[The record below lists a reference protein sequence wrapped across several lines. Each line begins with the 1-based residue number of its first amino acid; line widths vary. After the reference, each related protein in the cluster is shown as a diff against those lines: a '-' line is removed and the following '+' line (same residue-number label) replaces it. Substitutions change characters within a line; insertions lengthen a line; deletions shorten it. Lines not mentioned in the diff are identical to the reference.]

1 MRKLQIALFAL
12 LIVIT
17 GCKKE
22 EIITITKSS
31 GKVVERSTNAPL
43 SGVRV
48 SVTNGQRVLVSAN
61 TDTEGR
67 FEFDVDFDKVTASD
81 SLLLDGSPDLPSKR
95 YELKGMGKETY
106 SYGTLWLYDK
116 NDNTLLP
123 QATTDSILS
132 VGSTTAVIQGTATSN
147 NEYPLIERGVC
158 YAIHQTPTLS
168 DSLCKAGAEQGN
180 FICELTELELN
191 TTYYVRAYATNSI
204 GTVYGAQMEF
214 ATVSGLASVVTA
226 NASNVTET
234 SVVLGGEVVDD
245 GGYDVTSRGV
255 CYATHSLPTLA
266 DNTAFGGS
274 GIGSFSCEVQNL
286 TPLAVYYYR
295 AFAINAIDTVFGEQ
309 KSFTAINGM
318 PKITTSQVAEVL
330 PTSATGGGIVTDDGG
345 HNVTERGV
353 CWSTDHNPD
362 LDDNKAHSGTGVG
375 SYSVQMTGLA
385 PATKYYVR
393 AYAQNSEGVSF
404 GGEVSFTTPGISIPT
419 VNTQSVTNITRTTAI
434 GGGVVSSD
442 GGAAIIERGI
452 CWSTN
457 PNPTISGSHAT
468 NGVGEGSYTVQ
479 MTGLTPNTTYYV
491 KAYAINSQGIGYGE
505 EKTFR
510 TENISNPLVT
520 TANVSNI
527 TQTTAM
533 GGGNVTDEGGG
544 TVTERGICWSL
555 TENPT
560 IQDNHASN
568 GGGTGLFTVQM
579 TGLVPG
585 TTYHVRAY
593 AKNATNIGYGDDVTF
608 ETQPIQKP
616 TVSTSNISN
625 IGHTT
630 ATGGGNVTSDGG
642 AAVTERGICWNTSP
656 NPTINDS
663 HAYSGMGVGI
673 YSVEIT
679 GLTPGTAYYVRAY
692 AKNSA
697 EIGYGTDAV
706 FTTLSIGE
714 PTVTTSTVTDI
725 TQTTAICGGNVTA
738 DGGSPITERGICWST
753 SSNPT
758 INDSHTS
765 SGAGLGQ
772 FTLQMTSL
780 TSNTT
785 YHVRAYAKNSAKT
798 GYGADMTFTTLAPPP
813 PTGAIAGLFTINND
827 GDKVY
832 FSQGNLQYQASTDT
846 WKFAENQWDF
856 VGGLGEND
864 VHVGNVEGSTNNAI
878 SATYNGWIDLFGWGT
893 SGYHNPYDEYNTQYH
908 PYSYEG
914 SLYGPYTNMPDTDL
928 TGTSVE
934 YDWGVHNPIS
944 NGGNQAGLWRVLT
957 KDEWNYVFYT
967 RNASTVGGINNARY
981 VNATVNG
988 VNGIILFPDVYD
1000 HPAYLPYPL
1009 QINTD
1014 AYYGINTYSSE
1025 AWNAMESLGC
1035 VFLPAAGCRKQTSTI
1050 VQIYYSGN
1058 LNYYVYPCGIYGTYW
1073 SSTHSDESYAFHIGF
1088 RPGKLYGCS
1097 SYIYQFFVYG
1107 NVSYNYNNDG
1117 AYRSF
1122 GRYGGHS
1129 VRLVRDY

>member
-234 SVVLGGEVVDD
+234 SAVLGGEVVDD

-663 HAYSGMGVGI
+663 HAYSGMGIGTF
-673 YSVEIT
+673 SVEMT

-697 EIGYGTDAV
+697 EIGYGSDVV
-706 FTTLSIGE
+706 FTTLSISE
-714 PTVTTSTVTDI
+714 PIVTTSTVTDI

-738 DGGSPITERGICWST
+738 DGGSPVTERGICWST
-753 SSNPT
+753 SATPT
-758 INDSHTS
+758 ISGSHLS
-765 SGAGLGQ
+765 SGAGLGA
-772 FTLQMTSL
+772 FTLQMTGL
-780 TSNTT
+780 ASNTT
-785 YHVRAYAKNSAKT
+785 YHVRAYAKNAEKV
-798 GYGADMTFTTLAPPP
+798 GYGNDVEFHTLAPPP
-813 PTGAIAGLFTINND
+813 PTGAIAGLFTINNS

-832 FSQGNLQYQASTDT
+832 FSQGNLQYKASTNT
-846 WKFAENQWDF
+846 WRFAESQFDYI
-856 VGGLGEND
+856 GAD
-864 VHVGNVEGSTNNAI
+864 NANI
-878 SATYNGWIDLFGWGT
+878 SPTYNGWIDLFGWGT
-893 SGYHNPYDEYNTQYH
+893 SGYHNEYDNFNVNYQ
-908 PYSYEG
+908 PYSTSVATVNTGCNYFG
-914 SLYGPYTNMPDTDL
+914 YGPSTNMSDPNL
-928 TGTSVE
+928 MGTSAE
-934 YDWGVHNPIS
+934 YDWGVHNAIS
-944 NGGNQAGLWRVLT
+944 NGGDRIGIWRTLT
-957 KDEWNYVFYT
+957 ADEWVYVLCT
-967 RNASTVGGINNARY
+967 RSASTVGGIANARY
-981 VNATVNG
+981 VMATVNG
-988 VNGIILFPDVYD
+988 ISGIILFPDDYS
-1000 HPAYLPYPL
+1000 HPAILPAPL
-1009 QINTD
+1009 YVNSPAEFANNSYSDNGWNT
-1014 AYYGINTYSSE
+1014 
-1025 AWNAMESLGC
+1025 MENLGC
-1035 VFLPAAGCRKQTSTI
+1035 VFLPASGCRYQNGTGTYIPNYPYYGLQTCGQCGLYWSTSYQDTEYSYHVGFRSGKLMI
-1050 VQIYYSGN
+1050 HYQIPEILPGQNGN
-1058 LNYYVYPCGIYGTYW
+1058 YHFYW
-1073 SSTHSDESYAFHIGF
+1073 SS
-1088 RPGKLYGCS
+1088 YG
-1097 SYIYQFFVYG
+1097 
-1107 NVSYNYNNDG
+1107 
-1117 AYRSF
+1117 RH
-1122 GRYGGHS
+1122 GGYS
-1129 VRLVRDY
+1129 VRLVQDY